1 MAQLRL
7 GISGLGRGA
16 MLTVPGL
23 VANPRID
30 IVAGFDPSKETRQGL
45 RKAHGGRAH
54 ESFEELISDP
64 DIDAIYIASPHEH
77 HASQAIAAAQAGKH
91 LLVEKPMA
99 VSVAEA
105 RSMVAA
111 AKDNEICLMI
121 GPSHGYDGPVSLAA
135 NIVAAGD
142 IGQVRMIQ
150 AFNYTDF
157 LLRPRRPE
165 ELDRARGGGVV
176 LSQATHQIDIVRRL
190 TGSPVRSARAQLFDW
205 DPDRP
210 ADGAYS
216 AMLFFEN
223 GAVATLGYSG
233 YAHYDSDALNG
244 WVGEMGM
251 PKAPETHARA
261 RNRLAGADEAAQKRG
276 RGFGGLASGAAERP
290 AAHEHFGFVIASC
303 DKADIE
309 LNSRGAIL
317 HSDASCEELTAP
329 LPEVRRENV
338 GDDFAAYVLDN
349 EAPIFDGTWGLL
361 TLACCQ
367 AILRSSDEDREV
379 MLEEILNE
387 SC

>member
-1 MAQLRL
+1 
-7 GISGLGRGA
+7 
-16 MLTVPGL
+16 
-23 VANPRID
+23 
-30 IVAGFDPSKETRQGL
+30 
-45 RKAHGGRAH
+45 
-54 ESFEELISDP
+54 
-64 DIDAIYIASPHEH
+64 
-77 HASQAIAAAQAGKH
+77 
-91 LLVEKPMA
+91 MA

-105 RSMVAA
+105 QAMVAA
-111 AKDNEICLMI
+111 ASDNEICLMI

-135 NIVAAGD
+135 NIIASGD
-142 IGQVRMIQ
+142 IGQARMIQ

-190 TGSPVRSARAQLFDW
+190 TGSAVRSVRAQLFDW

-233 YAHYDSDALNG
+233 YAHYDSDALHD

-251 PKAPETHARA
+251 PKAREAHARA
-261 RNRLAGADEAAQKRG
+261 RTRLAGGDEATQKRG
-276 RGFGGLASGAAERP
+276 RGFGGATADAAERP
-290 AAHEHFGFVIASC
+290 AAHEHFGFVLASC

-309 LNSRGAIL
+309 LNAHGAIL
-317 HSDASCEELTAP
+317 HGDTSCEELTAP
-329 LPEVRRENV
+329 TPEVRRMNV
-338 GDDFAAYVLDN
+338 GDDFAACVLDA
-349 EAPIFDGTWGLL
+349 EAPIFDGAWGLQ
-361 TLACCQ
+361 TLACCH

-379 MLEEILNE
+379 MLAEILNE